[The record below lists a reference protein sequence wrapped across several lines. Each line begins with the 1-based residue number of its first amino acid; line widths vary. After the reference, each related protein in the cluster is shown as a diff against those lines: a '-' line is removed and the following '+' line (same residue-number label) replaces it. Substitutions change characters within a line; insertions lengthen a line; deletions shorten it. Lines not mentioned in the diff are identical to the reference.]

1 MYCGKCG
8 TQVPD
13 NTRFCP
19 NCGEQLCGA
28 PNDQGA
34 TPNGNPADREP
45 NLNGRRSQGRNQTM
59 AIVAYIT
66 WIGLIVAFIA
76 GDTKDPFLKFHMNQ
90 SLVIL
95 LFSLLKYIPI
105 IGYLWFLFMIVCW
118 IIGLVSACNGTMKEV
133 PVIGSI
139 HILN

>member
-13 NTRFCP
+13 DTRFCP
-19 NCGEQLCGA
+19 NCGEQLNGA
-28 PNDQGA
+28 PNDQGP
-34 TPNGNPADREP
+34 TMNGNH
-45 NLNGRRSQGRNQTM
+45 GQRSQGKSETM
-59 AIVAYIT
+59 ALVAYIT

-95 LFSLLKYIPI
+95 LFSLLKYIPF
-105 IGYLWFLFMIVCW
+105 IGPIWFVFMIVCW

-133 PVIGSI
+133 PVIGGI